1 LETTANSGR
10 TVLCSECG
18 RGFPIDE
25 VIRHGSSYICAQCK
39 PVFMQKLA
47 EGASIR
53 KGMHYVGFWWRFLAS
68 VIDGLILF
76 AINFAISMALG
87 LTTLQILGLEQNTR
101 GLIAIV
107 LTWFVG
113 MAIRIAYEVYFIGAY
128 GATPG
133 KHVCKMKVVRADG
146 SPVGYALALGR
157 FFAKILSS
165 ITLFI
170 GYIMAAFDSEKR
182 ALHDRICDTRV
193 IDSFQFK
200 SVGILS

>member
-1 LETTANSGR
+1 METTANSGN
-10 TVLCSECG
+10 TVVCSECG
-18 RGFPIDE
+18 HGFPVDE

-39 PVFMQKLA
+39 PLFMQKLA
-47 EGASIR
+47 EGASLR

-68 VIDGLILF
+68 MIDGIILF
-76 AINFAISMALG
+76 AVNFAVSLALG
-87 LTTLQILGLEQNTR
+87 LTTFQIVGLEQNTA
-101 GLIAIV
+101 GIMTIA

-113 MAIRIAYEVYFIGAY
+113 MAIRIAYEVIFIGAY

-133 KHVCKMKVVRADG
+133 KRVCKMKVVRADG
-146 SPVGYALALGR
+146 TPVGYALALGR

-165 ITLFI
+165 ITLLI
-170 GYIMAAFDSEKR
+170 GYIIAAFDSEKR

-200 SVGILS
+200 SVSILS